1 MSNTPHELAEEF
13 PGQSD
18 KIHALKLSDPH
29 FANLLVH
36 YTEIN
41 RAVHR
46 AETRIDALSE
56 EAEAALR
63 RQRFHLKDHIAH
75 HLAQGS
81 DSPG

>member
-1 MSNTPHELAEEF
+1 MSNTPHDLAEEF

-18 KIHALKLSDPH
+18 KIHALKLADAH
-29 FANLLVH
+29 FAKLLEQ

-46 AETRIDALSE
+46 AETRVDTLSE

-63 RQRFHLKDHIAH
+63 RQRSHLKDHIAH
-75 HLAQGS
+75 HLAHGA
-81 DSPG
+81 DSHT